1 MDWIL
6 NKKREVNPKPKKQGI
21 NTYAKPTLKY
31 CIKCKKVWEIS
42 TTGSILFYKHMPT
55 YGLPRKTCKSC
66 NNLSTDTYEKQIY
79 NKKRSKE

>member
-21 NTYAKPTLKY
+21 NIYTKPTLKY
-31 CIKCKKVWEIS
+31 CLDCKKVWEIS

-55 YGLPRKTCKSC
+55 YGLTRKTCKSC
-66 NNLSTDTYEKQIY
+66 NNLSTDTYKNQAY
-79 NKKRSKE
+79 DKKRSKK

>member
-6 NKKREVNPKPKKQGI
+6 NKKRQVNPKPKKQGI
-21 NTYAKPTLKY
+21 NTYVKPTLKY
-31 CIKCKKVWEIS
+31 CLNCKKVWEIS